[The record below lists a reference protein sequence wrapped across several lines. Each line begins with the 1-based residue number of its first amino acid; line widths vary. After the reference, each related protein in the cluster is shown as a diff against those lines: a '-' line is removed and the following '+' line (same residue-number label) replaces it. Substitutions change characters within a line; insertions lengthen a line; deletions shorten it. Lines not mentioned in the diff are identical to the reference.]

1 LNHGG
6 KKLSKQGECGERGV
20 IHPLSNWY
28 GGMNGVNHKV
38 PSNMFVPHQINRKRE
53 MKNDFENFTFIEH
66 NNSQKAN
73 TRSRGKI
80 FNAPRMMK

>member
-1 LNHGG
+1 MWRG
-6 KKLSKQGECGERGV
+6 GV

-38 PSNMFVPHQINRKRE
+38 PSNMFDPYQINRMRE
-53 MKNDFENFTFIEH
+53 MKNYFENFTFIEN
-66 NNSQKAN
+66 NNSQKAT

-80 FNAPRMMK
+80 FIVPHAMK